1 MQSQVRIIKPV
12 DRTEKPAMIAH
23 DERQFWVE
31 MRHSLLMQLASI
43 ERKLGIPHRRCTGCG
58 GDVDKR

>member
-1 MQSQVRIIKPV
+1 MQPAPRIIKQV
-12 DRTEKPAMIAH
+12 DKTTQLAMIAH

-43 ERKLGIPHRRCTGCG
+43 ERKLGIPHRRCTSCG